1 MRIVRSAVMMLV
13 ATGFAAT
20 AQAATRSDSA
30 LVNSVAENDL
40 RDLVLAHG
48 DTVDAMHP
56 FDDPSVRG
64 KTADGLKYLLIGVDC
79 PDNGQTGCK
88 SVMMQIRYTADDE
101 VTLKGINDA
110 AYGEA
115 AVSPWWNQEGGTLG
129 FTRFVYLEGGVT
141 WGNLKQNLNL
151 LFDAH
156 WSSQDFIW
164 VPKK

>member
-1 MRIVRSAVMMLV
+1 MRTVRSALALV
-13 ATGFAAT
+13 AAVCSATTAHAA
-20 AQAATRSDSA
+20 ARSDST
-30 LVNSVAENDL
+30 LVYSVAENDL
-40 RDLVLAHG
+40 RDLVLARG

-64 KTADGLKYLLIGVDC
+64 KTADGLKYLLIAVDC

-88 SVMMQIRYTADDE
+88 SLMMQIRYTADDD

-115 AVSPWWNQEGGTLG
+115 AVSSWWNQEGGTIG
-129 FTRFVYLEGGVT
+129 FTRFVYIEGGVT
-141 WGNLKQNLNL
+141 WGNLKQNVNL

-156 WSSQDFIW
+156 WAAQDFVW
-164 VPKK
+164 PPKK